1 VYTFKNENSWR
12 RHQSVYLFT
21 RKRKSFFQKWIKPV
35 LILCLAAGA
44 VAGGWHYFHEK
55 WDGTSFFHEPVDK
68 MADMDAQTGQA
79 DPDTP
84 VALTRTQV
92 REIIG
97 DRDLLNAGRS
107 DFVVDTPGGTLR
119 VSTFLDMKLTGFL
132 TSTLDY
138 LKTLTRGKPRQIA
151 LVVMDGHQGH
161 ILAMAGFDLEDPDT
175 NPCTQAM
182 YPAASIFKIVTAA
195 AAMDALDY
203 TPHTPLY
210 FNGNKYT
217 LYKRQLK
224 DVKNKY
230 TVTVSLEKAFAESIN
245 PVFGKLGQTYL
256 GKDTLAAYARAFGFN
271 QAPDAD
277 LAFDPGHFFIN
288 EDIFHLAE
296 LGSGFNRDTLISPVF
311 GAMMITPLMN
321 NGQAL
326 VPAVVSHVTDANGE
340 TIYRHDKTFFSTA
353 ISPESAAAMVDLMGK
368 TVSRGTARKS
378 FGSVSRDPIL
388 SELIIGGKT
397 GSLSNRA
404 HTIKYDWFTGFAK
417 EKSGE
422 RAIVFSIVV
431 GHGEY
436 IGTRA
441 AAHAR
446 SIIKHH
452 FTPAASSGS
461 N

>member
-1 VYTFKNENSWR
+1 VYTFKKENSWR
-12 RHQSVYLFT
+12 RHQSDYLFAE
-21 RKRKSFFQKWIKPV
+21 KRKSFFRKWIKPV
-35 LILCLAAGA
+35 LFVSLTAGA
-44 VAGGWHYFHEK
+44 VIGGWHYFHGT
-55 WDGTSFFHEPVDK
+55 WDVKSLFHHPVDK
-68 MADMDAQTGQA
+68 IEDTTAQTGQA
-79 DPDTP
+79 EPGTP
-84 VALTRTQV
+84 VELTRAQV
-92 REIIG
+92 REMLG
-97 DRDLLNAGRS
+97 DRNLLNACQN
-107 DFVVDTPGGTLR
+107 DFFVDTSRGPLR
-119 VSTFLDMKLTGFL
+119 VVTFLDMKLTGFL

-224 DVKNKY
+224 DVKNRY
-230 TVTVSLEKAFAESIN
+230 TVKVSLEKAFAESIN

-256 GKDTLAAYARAFGFN
+256 GRDTLAAYAHAFGFN
-271 QAPDAD
+271 RAPDAD
-277 LAFDPGHFFIN
+277 LVFDSGLFFIN
-288 EDIFHLAE
+288 EDAFHLAE

-311 GAMMITPLMN
+311 GAMMITPLLN
-321 NGQAL
+321 HGRAL
-326 VPAVVSHVTDANGE
+326 MPAVVSHVTDANGE
-340 TIYRHDKTFFSTA
+340 TVYRHDKAFFSTA
-353 ISPESAAAMVDLMGK
+353 ISRESAAAMMDLMAK
-368 TVSRGTARKS
+368 TVSKGTARKS
-378 FGSVSRDPIL
+378 FGSVFRDPIL

-417 EKSGE
+417 EKSGS

-441 AAHAR
+441 ATHAR

-452 FTPAASSGS
+452 FTPTASSG
-461 N
+461 